1 MTIPKIR
8 ERVEEL
14 MILQGL
20 SISNEMLI
28 LDITIIYLQAQRDL
42 LVEQHEGSK

>member
-8 ERVEEL
+8 LRVEEL

-20 SISNEMLI
+20 SISNELLVI
-28 LDITIIYLQAQRDL
+28 NIAIIYLQAQRDT
-42 LVEQHEGSK
+42 LVEQKKNI